1 MSMQNSNIKSGEPV
15 ASGSGANAVFYD
27 ISKNHEAV
35 RKLFHAYYR
44 AHHHS
49 GKLFDDFPDF
59 FLVAPE
65 VLAGQDLATRASD
78 KLIIED
84 CIQRAQARKGYIGVI
99 KHRNPK
105 LKYYWLEL
113 VVTPFMLGDHVTEDN
128 EGAFFFVLSSF
139 IEYAKQHPKVYGD
152 LTAELDSDK
161 DLALMLK
168 EINRMGEKLLPLLKH
183 YSQEQLVLFNSQWP
197 VGEVKKLL
205 GALKD
210 NEQSWCEVFFEY
222 LIYVMG
228 QKARA

>member
-1 MSMQNSNIKSGEPV
+1 MRDSNIKPGGGTV
-15 ASGSGANAVFYD
+15 ANASIDTTYYQVD
-27 ISKNHEAV
+27 KNHELV
-35 RKLFHAYYR
+35 RRLFNTYYR

-49 GKLFDDFPDF
+49 GKLFDDLPEF

-65 VLAGQDLATRASD
+65 VLADQDLATRSSD

-84 CIQRAQARKGYIGVI
+84 CVQRAIARNGYIGVI

-113 VVTPFMLGDHVTEDN
+113 VVTPFMLGDQVTEDN
-128 EGAFFFVLSSF
+128 EGAFYYLLSNFV
-139 IEYAKQHPKVYGD
+139 EYAKQHPKLYGD

-168 EINRMGEKLLPLLKH
+168 EINRLGEKLLPLLEF
-183 YSQEQLVLFNSQWP
+183 YSQDQLVSFNPQWP
-197 VGEVKKLL
+197 VEEVKKLL
-205 GALKD
+205 VALKD

-222 LIYVMG
+222 LMYVMG
-228 QKARA
+228 HKART

>member
-1 MSMQNSNIKSGEPV
+1 MQNPNIKSGNKPETT
-15 ASGSGANAVFYD
+15 GAINTAYYD
-27 ISKNHEAV
+27 VSKNHELA
-35 RKLFHAYYR
+35 RKLFNAYYR
-44 AHHHS
+44 AHSHS
-49 GKLFDDFPDF
+49 GQLFDDFPEF

-65 VLAGQDLATRASD
+65 VLAGPDIATRASD

-84 CIQRAQARKGYIGVI
+84 CVQRATARKGYVGVI

-105 LKYYWLEL
+105 LNYYWLEL
-113 VVTPFMLGDHVTEDN
+113 VVAPYMLGDHVTEDN
-128 EGAFFFVLSSF
+128 EGAFFYMVSSF

-168 EINRMGEKLLPLLKH
+168 EINRLGEKIQPLLKF
-183 YSQEQLVLFNSQWP
+183 YSREQLVSFNPQWP
-197 VGEVKKLL
+197 VGEVKRLL
-205 GALKD
+205 VALKD

-228 QKARA
+228 QKGRA

>member
-1 MSMQNSNIKSGEPV
+1 MRNLNIKSGKGMS
-15 ASGSGANAVFYD
+15 ADNINTTYYQID
-27 ISKNHEAV
+27 KNHDLV
-35 RKLFHAYYR
+35 RRLFHAYYR

-65 VLAGQDLATRASD
+65 VLANQDFATRASD

-84 CIQRAQARKGYIGVI
+84 CVQRAQARSGNVGVI

-113 VVTPFMLGDHVTEDN
+113 VVTPFMLGDQVTEDN
-128 EGAFFFVLSSF
+128 EGAFYYLLCNF

-152 LTAELDSDK
+152 LTADLGSDK
-161 DLALMLK
+161 DLALMLR
-168 EINRMGEKLLPLLKH
+168 EINSFGEKLLPLLEF
-183 YSQEQLVLFNSQWP
+183 YSQEQLVLFNPHWP
-197 VGEVKKLL
+197 VSEVKKLL
-205 GALKD
+205 AALKD

-222 LIYVMG
+222 LMYVMG